1 VANVFISKQRG
12 SDATAARV
20 AAALRAAGHQPWS
33 DAELPLDRP
42 YAEVIEERLAGAD
55 RVLVLWTA
63 AAARSQW
70 VRAEAEFAREHGK
83 LVQARLD
90 AALPP
95 IPFNQIQCA
104 DLSGWAGDR
113 RHGEWRKVLA
123 SVAQPID
130 DARTPPQ
137 PSAFAPAASAGGRTP
152 WAAIAAV
159 VAVAALALGG
169 LAWWRLGGAPQGP
182 ARIAVLPFEA
192 QGSGADTRGLADGLT
207 DQILTVLNK
216 AKIPVVSREVAAG
229 LRGAGHEAQLRALDV
244 ALVFDG
250 TVRGD
255 GKTTSV
261 SVHIDDPFNHATLW
275 SGGREGLASDGQR
288 LQERVAKTMVNVM
301 ACSHRALQPTHGL
314 RDPALLGR
322 YLRACDIFANEDVE
336 VTPNAIFELLSN
348 LRLVSAKAPD
358 FTAAHSDLA
367 KFDAYLAPTLPP
379 EQGDPLR
386 REAAAEAKKAL
397 ALDPKSP
404 DAYLAQ
410 AMLQPPTAWA
420 AREALLRKGVAADP
434 DWPHT
439 NGFLFQFLLETGRMA
454 EAAPYAA
461 RAAAADL
468 QIDWT
473 SSQASADCQLGRFD
487 AALSVL
493 RQEYEDDPKSA
504 VNWGFYVDCL
514 TEAGRYAD
522 VMAMNEDPSRPQA
535 YRGATEV
542 AVKALVTKAPADREA
557 ARRTALVQVG
567 HGAYLTLDA
576 IRALTLTGFLDNA
589 FTAAERFQP
598 STAATSATTGF
609 LFSPEMVSL
618 RRDPRFMRLAA
629 RLGLVAYW
637 RATGRWPDFCVEPGL
652 PYDCK
657 TEADRL

>member
-1 VANVFISKQRG
+1 VAGVFISYQRG
-12 SDATAARV
+12 SDATAAKV
-20 AAALRAAGHQPWS
+20 VAALRAAGHQSWS

-55 RVLVLWTA
+55 KVLVLWTA
-63 AAARSQW
+63 EAARSQW

-90 AALPP
+90 TSLPP
-95 IPFNQIQCA
+95 IPFNQIQSA

-113 RHGEWRKVLA
+113 RHIEWRKVLA
-123 SVAQPID
+123 SLDQPTD
-130 DARTPPQ
+130 DPQIAPESSHSAAR
-137 PSAFAPAASAGGRTP
+137 PSAPRRRLWPVVAGGVASA
-152 WAAIAAV
+152 
-159 VAVAALALGG
+159 ALIIVGG
-169 LAWWRLGGAPQGP
+169 LAWWRLGAAPQSP

-192 QGSGADTRGLADGLT
+192 EGSGPDTRVLADGLT

-216 AKIPVVSREVAAG
+216 ARIPVVSRDDAVG
-229 LRGAGHEAQLRALDV
+229 LRGAGHEAQLKALDV

-255 GKTTSV
+255 GKTTNI

-275 SGGREGLASDGQR
+275 SGGGEGPAADGQR
-288 LQERVAKTMVNVM
+288 LQERVAKRVVNVM

-314 RDPALLGR
+314 RDPVLLGR
-322 YLRACDIFANEDVE
+322 YLRACDIFANEDAE

-348 LRLVSAKAPD
+348 LRLISAEAPD

-386 REAAAEAKKAL
+386 QEAAVEAKKAL

-404 DAYLAQ
+404 DGYLAQ
-410 AMLQPPTAWA
+410 EMLLPPTAWA

-439 NGFLFQFLLETGRMA
+439 NGFLFQLLQETGRSA
-454 EAAPYAA
+454 EAAPYAS

-468 QIDWT
+468 QIDWSYAPAT
-473 SSQASADCQLGRFD
+473 ANCQLGRFD
-487 AALSVL
+487 PAISAL
-493 RQEYEDDPKSA
+493 RQIYERDPGA
-504 VNWGFYVDCL
+504 VKWLFYADCL
-514 TEAGRYAD
+514 IQAGRYAD
-522 VMAMNEDPSRPQA
+522 LLAMYEDPSRPLA
-535 YRGATEV
+535 LRTATES
-542 AVKALVTKAPADREA
+542 AVKALVTKAPVDRDA
-557 ARRTALVQVG
+557 ARRMALGQVG
-567 HGAYLTLDA
+567 PSAYLTLDA
-576 IRALTLTGFLDNA
+576 IRALTLMGFLDDA

-598 STAATSATTGF
+598 GTAATGATTSL
-609 LFSPEMVSL
+609 LFSPAMAAM
-618 RRDPRFMRLAA
+618 RRDPRFLRLAD

-637 RATGRWPDFCVEPGL
+637 RTSGKWPDFCAEPGL
-652 PYDCK
+652 SYDCRAGA
-657 TEADRL
+657 TR